1 MSKAKTGNKVKVHYI
16 GTLKNDGSEFDNSR
30 KREKALEFVIGEA
43 TMIPGFEQGVTGM
56 EIGETKAIE
65 IPAKLAYGETNKEA
79 TIRVGRDQFPPEFK
93 LIIDE
98 VIQGKTKTGKPALAK
113 IIGVDE
119 KEVTLDMNH
128 PLAGKDLKFEV
139 ELLEIV
145 G

>member
-16 GTLKNDGSEFDNSR
+16 GTLKDGSEFDNSR
-30 KREKALEFVIGEA
+30 KREKALEFIIGEA
-43 TMIPGFEQGVTGM
+43 SMIPGFEQGVTGM
-56 EIGETKAIE
+56 EIGETKTIE
-65 IPAKLAYGETNKEA
+65 ILSKLAYGEVNSEA
-79 TIRVGRDQFPPEFK
+79 KIKVGRDQFPPDFK

-98 VIQGKTKTGKPALAK
+98 VIQGKTKSGKPALAK
-113 IIGVDE
+113 IVEVNE

-145 G
+145 E